1 MRSKERYVNNQFTT
15 ACHDYKEVSHSPP
28 TLCLSLHPSPPSLP
42 PKIKSKLE
50 DLEKRS
56 TTANESVVKLTN
68 DLAETTERLEEL
80 KESFESKDSGMN
92 DTSPLVRM
100 KGALQQI
107 KKEIYDYELRIG
119 VVSNTVLM
127 ARINT
132 TQRKRIGA
140 VNNAKKRRQKGKK
153 QTGGGSSNYKHND
166 LEDDED

>member
-1 MRSKERYVNNQFTT
+1 M
-15 ACHDYKEVSHSPP
+15 PL
-28 TLCLSLHPSPPSLP
+28 TLCLSPFASHLQ
-42 PKIKSKLE
+42 IKSKLE
-50 DLEKRS
+50 ELEKRS
-56 TTANESVVKLTN
+56 STANESVVKLTN
-68 DLAETTERLEEL
+68 DLAEITERLEEI

-119 VVSNTVLM
+119 VVANTVLL
-127 ARINT
+127 ARIST

-153 QTGGGSSNYKHND
+153 GGAKQND

>member
-1 MRSKERYVNNQFTT
+1 
-15 ACHDYKEVSHSPP
+15 
-28 TLCLSLHPSPPSLP
+28 
-42 PKIKSKLE
+42 
-50 DLEKRS
+50 
-56 TTANESVVKLTN
+56 VVKLTN
-68 DLAETTERLEEL
+68 DLAEITERLEEI

-119 VVSNTVLM
+119 VVANTVLL
-127 ARINT
+127 ARIST

-140 VNNAKKRRQKGKK
+140 VKNAKKRRQKGKK
-153 QTGGGSSNYKHND
+153 GGDNFKQND

>member
-1 MRSKERYVNNQFTT
+1 MV
-15 ACHDYKEVSHSPP
+15 
-28 TLCLSLHPSPPSLP
+28 
-42 PKIKSKLE
+42 KIKSKLE

-107 KKEIYDYELRIG
+107 KKEIYDYDLRIG

-153 QTGGGSSNYKHND
+153 GSASSNYKQND